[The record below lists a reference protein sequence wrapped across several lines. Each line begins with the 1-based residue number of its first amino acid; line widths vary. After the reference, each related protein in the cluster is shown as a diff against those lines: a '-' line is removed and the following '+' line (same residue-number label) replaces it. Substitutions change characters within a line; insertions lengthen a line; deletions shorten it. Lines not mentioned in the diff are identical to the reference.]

1 MNLVVTIL
9 MLIVLWLLMT
19 LGTWLWVIMTAK
31 STGVLLKSAEFADK
45 ISEESGQIVDVRE
58 SAS

>member
-19 LGTWLWVIMTAK
+19 LGTWLWVIMTA
-31 STGVLLKSAEFADK
+31 
-45 ISEESGQIVDVRE
+45 
-58 SAS
+58 